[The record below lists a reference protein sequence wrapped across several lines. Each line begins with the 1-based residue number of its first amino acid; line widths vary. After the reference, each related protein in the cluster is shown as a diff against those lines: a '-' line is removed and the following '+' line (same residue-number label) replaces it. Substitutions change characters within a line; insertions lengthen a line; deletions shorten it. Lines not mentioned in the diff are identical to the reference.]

1 MLVSFSVWKNI
12 GLFITIASVLKLQ
25 YNIKAKYVII
35 GNGPAMNDLKYLAK
49 QLDVIDDINFL
60 GFVDNKELPLHLS
73 KFDIFLNPTEV
84 TETLCISNVEAMA
97 LGIPVVAL
105 GLESGSMEYL
115 DDIASVGIDLS
126 TPLSSSSKSSSSI
139 IIMDKIMN
147 IMLHLIQNKQK
158 EKELDNVV
166 ELELNAII

>member
-1 MLVSFSVWKNI
+1 MEDLEFIAGTVFSCCI
-12 GLFITIASVLKLQ
+12 
-25 YNIKAKYVII
+25 
-35 GNGPAMNDLKYLAK
+35 
-49 QLDVIDDINFL
+49 
-60 GFVDNKELPLHLS
+60 
-73 KFDIFLNPTEV
+73 
-84 TETLCISNVEAMA
+84 LCISNVEAMA

-126 TPLSSSSKSSSSI
+126 TPLSSSSSKSSSSI

-158 EKELDNVV
+158 RKRIGQRGRARVKRDYLKHNTMEKYEKIFRGCL
-166 ELELNAII
+166 LSSS